1 MNQDTLRKALELPED
16 APIPGAMYRRKL
28 GNGQWEFAT
37 VIALELLGNDR
48 WVAVFASV
56 RFGEE
61 RITSEHNNLRSYE
74 LHSIPQAA
82 SAAAVSTTSNGAKD
96 ALDILLSAGA

>member
-1 MNQDTLRKALELPED
+1 MEQKAIREALNLPTD
-16 APIPGAMYRRKL
+16 APIPGAMYRRKQK
-28 GNGQWEFAT
+28 NNHWEFAT
-37 VIALELLGNDR
+37 VIALEVLSDKR

-74 LHSIPQAA
+74 LHSLPQAA
-82 SAAAVSTTSNGAKD
+82 TATLVSPTLTSE
-96 ALDILLSAGA
+96 ALDSILSAEA